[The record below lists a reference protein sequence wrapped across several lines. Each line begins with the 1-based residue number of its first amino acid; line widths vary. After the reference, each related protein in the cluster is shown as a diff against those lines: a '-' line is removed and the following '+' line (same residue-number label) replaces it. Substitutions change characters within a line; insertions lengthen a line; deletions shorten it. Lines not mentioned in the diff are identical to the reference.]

1 MAILTGTEIIKEI
14 EKGNIVISEFDR
26 KRLGPNGYNLRLAN
40 KLLVYTEVEHS
51 NFIDERN
58 STGFLDMKKPNP
70 TREIIIPEEGLI
82 LEPGVLYLGM
92 KEEYTETHNHV
103 PFLEGRSS
111 TGRLGLDIHIC
122 AGAGEVSFQGNWT
135 LEIRCIHPIKI
146 YPGVEVCQIMYHT
159 VEGDTEIKYT
169 GKYQGSKEIRASRIY
184 KDFEK
189 GEN

>member
-1 MAILTGTEIIKEI
+1 MAILTGTEIVKEI
-14 EKGNIVISEFDR
+14 EKGNIVISDFDR

-40 KLLVYTEVEHS
+40 KLLVYTEVEDGG
-51 NFIDERN
+51 I
-58 STGFLDMKKPNP
+58 LDMKKPNP
-70 TREIIIPEEGLI
+70 TREIEIPEEGLV

-92 KEEYTETHNHV
+92 TEEYTETHKHV

-122 AGAGEVSFQGNWT
+122 AGAGEVSFGGNWT

-146 YPGVEVCQIMYHT
+146 YPGTEVCQIMYHT

-169 GKYQGSKEIRASRIY
+169 GKYQGSREIRASRIY
-184 KDFEK
+184 KDFER
-189 GEN
+189 EEV

>member
-14 EKGNIVISEFDR
+14 DKGNIVISDFDR

-40 KLLVYTEVEHS
+40 KLLVYTEEM
-51 NFIDERN
+51 
-58 STGFLDMKKPNP
+58 LDMKKPNK
-70 TREIIIPEEGLI
+70 TMEIEIPEEGLI
-82 LEPGVLYLGM
+82 LQPNKLYLGM
-92 KEEYTETHNHV
+92 TEEYTESHNHV

-146 YPGVEVCQIMYHT
+146 YPGTEVCQIMFHT
-159 VEGDTEIKYT
+159 VEGDTDIKYT

-184 KDFEK
+184 KDFE
-189 GEN
+189 